1 MQLVSG
7 QVLEQWSTL
16 TDEQVVSQVLSG
28 QTELFEVLMRRHNE
42 RVYRAARAIVRDD
55 GEAEDVMQQAYVNA
69 YAHLRQF
76 GGKSRFSTWLLRIA
90 INEAIARAR
99 QRGRYEAFDEGLLSV
114 ETFMMK
120 RPPGDPERQA
130 FSGELRGLLEWA
142 IDGLPDGTREVF
154 VLREVEGLSTAET
167 AEVLNVS
174 DDVVKTRLSRARVA
188 LRRVLEERIGES
200 TPEAFRFYRPRCD
213 RVVARVLQRIG
224 AS

>member
-42 RVYRAARAIVRDD
+42 RVYRAARAIVRDE

-174 DDVVKTRLSRARVA
+174 EDVVKTRLSRARVA

>member
-1 MQLVSG
+1 MRLVSG

-28 QTELFEVLMRRHNE
+28 QTGLFEVLMRRHNE

-55 GEAEDVMQQAYVNA
+55 GEAEDVIQQAYVNA

-99 QRGRYEAFDEGLLSV
+99 QRGRYEAFDEDLLSV
-114 ETFMMK
+114 ETFTMR

-142 IDGLPDGTREVF
+142 IDGLPDGAREVF

-167 AEVLNVS
+167 AEVLDVS
-174 DDVVKTRLSRARVA
+174 EDVVKTRLSRARVA

-224 AS
+224 AG

>member
-1 MQLVSG
+1 MHLVSG

-28 QTELFEVLMRRHNE
+28 QTGLFEVLMRRHNE

-76 GGKSRFSTWLLRIA
+76 GGRSRFSTWLLRIA

-99 QRGRYEAFDEGLLSV
+99 QRGRYESFDEDLLTV

-130 FSGELRGLLEWA
+130 LSGELRGLLEWA
-142 IDGLPDGTREVF
+142 IDGLPDGAREVF

-167 AEVLNVS
+167 AEVLDVS
-174 DDVVKTRLSRARVA
+174 EDVVKTRLSRARVA

-213 RVVARVLQRIG
+213 REVARVLQRIG